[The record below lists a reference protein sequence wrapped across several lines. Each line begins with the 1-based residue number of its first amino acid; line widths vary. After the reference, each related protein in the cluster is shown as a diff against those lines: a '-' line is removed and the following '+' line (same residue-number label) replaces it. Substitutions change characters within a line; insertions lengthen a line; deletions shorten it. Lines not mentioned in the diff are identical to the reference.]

1 MEQTNF
7 VYPNFNSGQ
16 LLTSELLNNSVGYL
30 DQQDRLTRANLIG
43 VGIIEGLTYSYQN
56 GALTVKAGTAITAD
70 GYLIHFPKDKTY
82 RCYPKLLDPSFG
94 VHNGKPLYSYPLYED
109 KNDAMEHGVENIL
122 LGVPSPEKY
131 VVVLGVSFSG
141 EKLVQ
146 CNQLT
151 CDIEYTQQQYEV
163 RPVLVAGLDRKPMY
177 SKLTPIDVFS
187 RVEPLTG
194 FEMMTN
200 VNVLSDKTK
209 DLYCNNSQLLG
220 KSISDIVT
228 VIGSVDW
235 TSVSPEMSKNINRL
249 RNCVNYFNERADRK
263 KVDESA
269 EIPQFF
275 LLFQKDVSDA
285 INEFVSFYNDFVG
298 KYPFIRTQ
306 NEWLNHCVVIGKT
319 DDDDNV
325 YKYRFC
331 PVRKDLSYEND
342 CKVLNKLLRR
352 IDALRLSFHETKY
365 VGSDSASTVEISFV
379 PKNSYCAI
387 GENSI
392 PFYYDSKEL
401 NPYWN
406 PFSLCENSISYPK
419 PFLSRK
425 ACDMLFFQNCYGKDV
440 SEVKSK
446 LEESL
451 KKHGITSVNVKTFG
465 VDKRSVTKKQLEV
478 LVRTFETKRLD
489 IESLLSDLSD
499 NQQTSPGNPNTNIGN
514 LLVLDITQET
524 ARECDVRRLSPSLI
538 SKMQDVLTSVLC
550 VDGSSTFL
558 VSYITPSYS
567 AFAPSKLKKFFQF
580 IGVEIVDKAFAVT
593 GSSSSALGSGK
604 LDTSLDITGR
614 LDTTGKLDT
623 AGKLDISKL
632 DTSSSNVGKFDT
644 SRIDELLNSGRT
656 GDKEQDV
663 KAYELLVANLLV
675 NRIQKG
681 MRDLREL
688 LADALKNNLANLGKD
703 FSLNGSTDGKVHSLD
718 GKGKVDPSSVL
729 GSGLSENVKKDYD
742 YLANIFEAIIQ
753 QHLFFDRN
761 GNGREADTPVFK
773 VNASVICKV
782 AKALSFS
789 CEKRDLMSG
798 GGYRAD
804 EKDMI
809 LTPKIVR
816 SILTEVQNGEC
827 IQPSEVEI
835 VKASLKAITLEEFC
849 VFYEYI
855 REIIGDKE
863 GLAPFAHP
871 SENQFF
877 ASFIAIKSY
886 IEMEYV
892 PEFKDTIYCGG
903 VSPNTDITL
912 IYNKSSRNNRFLFEL
927 CDKKFK
933 NIVDL

>member
-7 VYPNFNSGQ
+7 VYPNFNKGQ
-16 LLTSELLNNSVGYL
+16 LLTSDLLNNSVEYL

-43 VGIIEGLTYSYQN
+43 VGIVEGLSYSYDK
-56 GALTVKAGTAITAD
+56 GALTVKAGTAITSD

-82 RCYPKLLDPSFG
+82 RYYPKLLDPNYG
-94 VHNGKPLYSYPLYED
+94 VYDGHPSYSYSLYED
-109 KNDAMEHGVENIL
+109 RNDAIEHGVENIL
-122 LGVPSPEKY
+122 SGVPSPEKY
-131 VVVLGVSFSG
+131 VVLLGVFFEG
-141 EKLVQ
+141 EKMVQ

-151 CDIEYTQQQYEV
+151 CDIVYTQQQYEV
-163 RPVLVAGLDRKPMY
+163 RPLLVSGLNPKPMY
-177 SKLTPIDVFS
+177 SKLPPIDVFS
-187 RVEPLTG
+187 RVESLTG

-200 VNVLSDKTK
+200 VNVLSEKTK
-209 DLYCNNSQLLG
+209 NLYKFNSKLLAIT
-220 KSISDIVT
+220 ISDIIKELEKVD
-228 VIGSVDW
+228 DW
-235 TSVSPEMSKNINRL
+235 TSVSPEMSTNINGL
-249 RNCVNYFNERADRK
+249 RSCRDFFVSRTNINTG
-263 KVDESA
+263 DESR
-269 EIPQFF
+269 EFPQFYF
-275 LLFQKDVSDA
+275 LFQKDVSDA

-306 NEWLNHCVVIGKT
+306 NEWLKHCVVIGKT
-319 DDDDNV
+319 GDDNDV

-352 IDALRLSFHETKY
+352 ICTLKDSFYETGY
-365 VGSDSASTVEISFV
+365 VAKRSSVEISFV

-392 PFYYDSKEL
+392 PFYYDSEKL

-406 PFSLCENSISYPK
+406 PFSLCESSTSYPK

-425 ACDMLFFQNCYGKDV
+425 ACDMLFFQDCYGRDV
-440 SEVKSK
+440 SVVKSK

-451 KKHGITSVNVKTFG
+451 KEHGITSVNVKTFG

-499 NQQTSPGNPNTNIGN
+499 NQQTSSENPNTNIGN
-514 LLVLDITQET
+514 LLVLDVAQKT
-524 ARECDVRRLSPSLI
+524 ARECDVRRLSSSLI
-538 SKMQDVLTSVLC
+538 HKMQSVLTSILC

-567 AFAPSKLKKFFQF
+567 AFSPSKLKKFFQF

-753 QHLFFDRN
+753 QHLFFDRK
-761 GNGREADTPVFK
+761 GREADTPVFK

-912 IYNKSSRNNRFLFEL
+912 IYNKSSRDNRFLFEL

>member
-7 VYPNFNSGQ
+7 VYPNFNKGQ
-16 LLTSELLNNSVGYL
+16 LLTSDLLNNSVEYL

-43 VGIIEGLTYSYQN
+43 VGIVEGLSYSYDK

-82 RCYPKLLDPSFG
+82 RYYPKLLDPNYG
-94 VHNGKPLYSYPLYED
+94 VYDGHPSYSYSLYED
-109 KNDAMEHGVENIL
+109 RNDAIEHGVENIL
-122 LGVPSPEKY
+122 SGVPSPEKY
-131 VVVLGVSFSG
+131 VVVLWVSFSG
-141 EKLVQ
+141 EKMVQ

-151 CDIEYTQQQYEV
+151 CDIVYTQQQYEV
-163 RPVLVAGLDRKPMY
+163 RPLLVSGLNPKPMY
-177 SKLTPIDVFS
+177 SKLPPIDVFS
-187 RVEPLTG
+187 RVESLTG

-200 VNVLSDKTK
+200 VNVLSEKTK
-209 DLYCNNSQLLG
+209 NLYKFNSKLLAIT
-220 KSISDIVT
+220 ISDIIKELEKVD
-228 VIGSVDW
+228 DW
-235 TSVSPEMSKNINRL
+235 TSVSPEMSTNINRL
-249 RNCVNYFNERADRK
+249 RSCRDFFVSRTNINTG
-263 KVDESA
+263 DESR
-269 EIPQFF
+269 EFPQFYF
-275 LLFQKDVSDA
+275 LFQKDVSDA

-306 NEWLNHCVVIGKT
+306 NEWLKHCVVIGKT
-319 DDDDNV
+319 GDDNDV

-352 IDALRLSFHETKY
+352 ICTLKDSFYETGY
-365 VGSDSASTVEISFV
+365 VAKRSSVEISFV

-392 PFYYDSKEL
+392 PFYYDSEKL

-406 PFSLCENSISYPK
+406 PFSLCESSTSYPK

-425 ACDMLFFQNCYGKDV
+425 ACDMLFFQDCYGRDV
-440 SEVKSK
+440 SVVKSK

-451 KKHGITSVNVKTFG
+451 KEHGITSVNVKTFG

-499 NQQTSPGNPNTNIGN
+499 NQQTSSENPNTNIGN
-514 LLVLDITQET
+514 LLVLDVARKT
-524 ARECDVRRLSPSLI
+524 ARECDVRCLSSLLI
-538 SKMQDVLTSVLC
+538 SKMQSVLTSILC
-550 VDGSSTFL
+550 VDGSSEF
-558 VSYITPSYS
+558 VVGYITPDVS
-567 AFAPSKLKKFFQF
+567 AFSLTKLKKFFQF
-580 IGVEIVDKAFAVT
+580 IGLKISDKVFPDT
-593 GSSSSALGSGK
+593 DTNSSAGGSGK
-604 LDTSLDITGR
+604 LDVSGFDASTSGTGKFDLRNLDELHVSGKYDSSGKEKNIEAYERLIELLIRYRLKDDMPDLRDLLASSLKTNSTGDDVKPWRDFLIDENTNGKESLFDGKGR
-614 LDTTGKLDT
+614 LDLSVIGASPT
-623 AGKLDISKL
+623 
-632 DTSSSNVGKFDT
+632 NVEEVYVF
-644 SRIDELLNSGRT
+644 
-656 GDKEQDV
+656 
-663 KAYELLVANLLV
+663 
-675 NRIQKG
+675 
-681 MRDLREL
+681 
-688 LADALKNNLANLGKD
+688 LAN
-703 FSLNGSTDGKVHSLD
+703 V
-718 GKGKVDPSSVL
+718 
-729 GSGLSENVKKDYD
+729 
-742 YLANIFEAIIQ
+742 FEAAIQ
-753 QHLFFDRN
+753 QHLFFSRYES
-761 GNGREADTPVFK
+761 EADTPVFK

-912 IYNKSSRNNRFLFEL
+912 IYNKSSRDNRFLFEL

>member
-141 EKLVQ
+141 EKMVQ

-163 RPVLVAGLDRKPMY
+163 RPRLVAGLDCKPMY
-177 SKLTPIDVFS
+177 SKLTPVDVFS
-187 RVEPLTG
+187 RVEPLNG

-209 DLYCNNSQLLG
+209 DLYCNNYQLLG
-220 KSISDIVT
+220 NSISDIVT

-298 KYPFIRTQ
+298 KYPFIRTH
-306 NEWLNHCVVIGKT
+306 NEWLNCLVVIGKT

-352 IDALRLSFHETKY
+352 IDALRLSFYETKY

-499 NQQTSPGNPNTNIGN
+499 NQQTSSENPNTNIGN
-514 LLVLDITQET
+514 LLVLDVAQET

-550 VDGSSTFL
+550 LDDSSKFS
-558 VSYITPSYS
+558 VRYITPDVS
-567 AFAPSKLKKFFQF
+567 AFAPVKLKKFFQF
-580 IGVEIVDKAFAVT
+580 IGLKIDDKVFDDTGT
-593 GSSSSALGSGK
+593 GSNAGSLGKFDIGK
-604 LDTSLDITGR
+604 LDVNGFDASTSGTGKFDSRNLDELHVSGKYDSFDNDSFGKEKNIEAYEHLIALLIRYRLKDDMPDLRDMLASSLKTSSASDGGKPGRDFFIDENTNGKESLFDVKGR
-614 LDTTGKLDT
+614 LDFPDNGDR
-623 AGKLDISKL
+623 G
-632 DTSSSNVGKFDT
+632 
-644 SRIDELLNSGRT
+644 SRE
-656 GDKEQDV
+656 KV
-663 KAYELLVANLLV
+663 YFF
-675 NRIQKG
+675 
-681 MRDLREL
+681 
-688 LADALKNNLANLGKD
+688 LAN
-703 FSLNGSTDGKVHSLD
+703 V
-718 GKGKVDPSSVL
+718 
-729 GSGLSENVKKDYD
+729 
-742 YLANIFEAIIQ
+742 FEAAIQ
-753 QHLFFDRN
+753 QHLFFSRYE
-761 GNGREADTPVFK
+761 READTPVFK

-892 PEFKDTIYCGG
+892 PEYKDMIYCGG
-903 VSPNTDITL
+903 VRPNTDIVL
-912 IYNKSSRNNRFLFEL
+912 IYNKSSKINRFLFEL

-933 NIVDL
+933 KFVDL

>member
-141 EKLVQ
+141 EKMVQ

-163 RPVLVAGLDRKPMY
+163 RPRLVAGLDRKPMY

-220 KSISDIVT
+220 KSVSDIVT
-228 VIGSVDW
+228 VLGSVDW

-249 RNCVNYFNERADRK
+249 RNCVDYFNKCADRK
-263 KVDESA
+263 SIDEST

-285 INEFVSFYNDFVG
+285 VNEFVSFYNDFVG

-352 IDALRLSFHETKY
+352 IDALRLSFYETKY
-365 VGSDSASTVEISFV
+365 VGSDMAPKVEISFV

-451 KKHGITSVNVKTFG
+451 KKYGITSVNVKTFG
-465 VDKRSVTKKQLEV
+465 VDKRGVSKDQLDV
-478 LVRTFETKRLD
+478 LVNTFETKRPD
-489 IESLLSDLSD
+489 IESQLSDLSD
-499 NQQTSPGNPNTNIGN
+499 QQSSSENPNTGEE
-514 LLVLDITQET
+514 LTGEVLVFDIAQKT
-524 ARECDVRRLSPSLI
+524 AKKCDVRRLNSSLI
-538 SKMQDVLTSVLC
+538 HKMQSALTSILC
-550 VDGSSTFL
+550 VDASSTFL

-567 AFAPSKLKKFFQF
+567 AFAPNKLRNFFQF
-580 IGVEIVDKAFAVT
+580 IDVKIVDKAFAVT
-593 GSSSSALGSGK
+593 GSSSSVPGSGK

-623 AGKLDISKL
+623 AGKLDISKF

-644 SRIDELLNSGRT
+644 SRIDELLNSGRA

-688 LADALKNNLANLGKD
+688 LADALKNKPANLGKD
-703 FSLNGSTDGKVHSLD
+703 FSLNESTEGKVR
-718 GKGKVDPSSVL
+718 PSSVL

-742 YLANIFEAIIQ
+742 LLANIFEAIIQ

-789 CEKRDLMSG
+789 CEKRDFQGVNGS
-798 GGYRAD
+798 RVD

-809 LTPKIVR
+809 LTPSVVR
-816 SILTEVQNGEC
+816 SILKEVKEGKP
-827 IQPSEVEI
+827 IQPKEVEI
-835 VKASLKAITLEEFC
+835 VKAALKSITLEEFC

-863 GLAPFAHP
+863 KFTESDPYKNKYF
-871 SENQFF
+871 S
-877 ASFIAIKSY
+877 SFIDVKSY
-886 IEMEYV
+886 ILMEYV
-892 PEFKDTIYCGG
+892 PEYKDMVYCGG
-903 VSPNTDITL
+903 VRPNTDIVL
-912 IYNKSSRNNRFLFEL
+912 IYSKSSKINKFLFEL